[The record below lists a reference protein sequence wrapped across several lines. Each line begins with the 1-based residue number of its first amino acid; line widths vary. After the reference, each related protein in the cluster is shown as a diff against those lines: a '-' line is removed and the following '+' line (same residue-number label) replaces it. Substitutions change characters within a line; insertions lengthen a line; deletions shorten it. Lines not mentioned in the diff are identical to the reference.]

1 MSPAPTPSSAAI
13 LARARRAA
21 RLQFGV
27 LGTLA
32 GAWGAHI
39 PSVKQHFGL
48 DEARLALVL
57 LAAGIGAIGALL
69 VAGRVVAR
77 LGARGTARAAG
88 VLMAVAM
95 GCLLYTSPS
104 PRD

>member
-13 LARARRAA
+13 LARARRAT

-39 PSVKQHFGL
+39 PSVKQHFRWTK
-48 DEARLALVL
+48 ANWRWCCWPPALAPS
-57 LAAGIGAIGALL
+57 GRCWWP
-69 VAGRVVAR
+69 GRVVAR
-77 LGARGTARAAG
+77 LVRGARPAAP
-88 VLMAVAM
+88 A
-95 GCLLYTSPS
+95 C
-104 PRD
+104 